1 VAETVYEVALCT
13 VVGVPEITQVV
24 PSIESPFGRAGF
36 VVQEVIGDPL
46 LVRVVGMTLMA
57 LPKVPLFPTAPE

>member
-1 VAETVYEVALCT
+1 

-24 PSIESPFGRAGF
+24 PSMESPFGRAGL

-46 LVRVVGMTLMA
+46 FVRVVGMTLMA